1 MKIRKIAIAALSV
14 VVAGSLL
21 TACGGGN
28 SKSDDNGKT
37 KVTFWAA
44 PNPTQVKYWDEM
56 AKAYEKENPDVT
68 IEVSQ
73 MKESPSSE
81 ATIQSAI
88 ASKTAPTMSENINRS
103 FAAQLADSK
112 AIVPLNDVK
121 GLDDVVKERNMS
133 ETMDS
138 WKFSDGNQYVLP
150 VYSNP
155 ILFAWRLDTLKELGY
170 DAPPKTY
177 SEALEVGKKLKAKYP
192 DKVLWAKG
200 DLSDPTA
207 WMRWFDFFPLYDAA
221 SKGNAFVE
229 DGKLVADDKAGTELL
244 TFMSELQKNK
254 LLLASKATD
263 PFETGTSIMADNGPW
278 TFPNWDEKFP
288 ELKYNE
294 NYAITAPL
302 VPDNMAN
309 EENVAT
315 YADSKG
321 VVMYAQA
328 TDKEKEAA
336 MDGSGR
342 FRTFWK
348 VTVPM
353 LYPALFTVIVL
364 AVGVSFG
371 IFTEVY
377 QLTGGGPNFATN
389 TWQMEIFNQAF
400 VNLNSGYASAISLM
414 AATVTFASIGVIKKM
429 LEKWG
434 QRNGWT

>member
-88 ASKTAPTMSENINRS
+88 TSKTAPTMSENINRS

-177 SEALEVGKKLKAKYP
+177 S
-192 DKVLWAKG
+192 
-200 DLSDPTA
+200 
-207 WMRWFDFFPLYDAA
+207 
-221 SKGNAFVE
+221 
-229 DGKLVADDKAGTELL
+229 
-244 TFMSELQKNK
+244 
-254 LLLASKATD
+254 
-263 PFETGTSIMADNGPW
+263 
-278 TFPNWDEKFP
+278 
-288 ELKYNE
+288 
-294 NYAITAPL
+294 
-302 VPDNMAN
+302 
-309 EENVAT
+309 
-315 YADSKG
+315 
-321 VVMYAQA
+321 
-328 TDKEKEAA
+328 
-336 MDGSGR
+336 
-342 FRTFWK
+342 
-348 VTVPM
+348 
-353 LYPALFTVIVL
+353 
-364 AVGVSFG
+364 
-371 IFTEVY
+371 
-377 QLTGGGPNFATN
+377 
-389 TWQMEIFNQAF
+389 
-400 VNLNSGYASAISLM
+400 
-414 AATVTFASIGVIKKM
+414 
-429 LEKWG
+429 
-434 QRNGWT
+434 